1 MTPFVYLFEDDDS
14 LRELLTEVLREE
26 LGAEVGVCASIAL
39 VREQCALRRPDMIVA
54 DFWGTSHL
62 RLAEDERSEISALAA
77 LAPTVLVSARNWV
90 VDADSADLGVAGLVT
105 KPLDINRL
113 IDLLRETLDAN
124 RGIEDAVELPPRE
137 SMSVFILNWP

>member
-90 VDADSADLGVAGLVT
+90 VNADSADLGVAGLVT

-124 RGIEDAVELPPRE
+124 RSIEDAVELPPRE
-137 SMSVFILNWP
+137 SMSVFILDWP